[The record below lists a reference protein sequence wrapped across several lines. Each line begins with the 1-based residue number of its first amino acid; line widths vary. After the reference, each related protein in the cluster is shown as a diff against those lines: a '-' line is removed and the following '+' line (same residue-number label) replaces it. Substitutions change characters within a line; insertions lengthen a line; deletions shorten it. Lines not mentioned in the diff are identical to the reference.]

1 MSTGQRTSLAFSV
14 MLEFSSV
21 VETAPKCILLDEPL
35 ATMDSIQVTNALDIL
50 KSLAEQG
57 T

>member
-14 MLEFSSV
+14 MLAFSSV